1 LSSISNVAL
10 FPTDPSWEQPSREA
24 EILRRLDEERLQIAR
39 ELHDVVA
46 YSFATIIVQAGV
58 AARVFEDRPQQLP
71 EALETIKTASENA
84 LAEFRR
90 ILGGLRDP
98 DAAGAAAPSLSQLDS
113 LAEGIERA
121 GVPTTVVVRGR
132 PRPLPVEVDRA
143 AYRIVQESLTNV
155 LRHARH
161 ATASVV
167 VSYAEHW
174 LLVAIEDDG
183 RPRRAYESEGTGNG
197 IRGMRER
204 AERLGGELHARARP
218 GGGFRVSARLP
229 TSVRG

>member
-1 LSSISNVAL
+1 MSNIAL
-10 FPTDPSWEQPSREA
+10 FPTDPSWEECSREA
-24 EILRRLDEERLQIAR
+24 EMLRRLDEERLQIAR

-58 AARVFEDRPQQLP
+58 AARVLEDRPQQLP
-71 EALETIKTASENA
+71 EALHAIKAASENA

-90 ILGGLRDP
+90 ILGGLRDSDAAP
-98 DAAGAAAPSLSQLDS
+98 DASPSLDRLDS
-113 LAEGIERA
+113 LAESIERA
-121 GVPTTVVVRGR
+121 GVSTCVIVRGR

-155 LRHARH
+155 LRHARN

-183 RPRRAYESEGTGNG
+183 RPGRAHRSEGTGNG

-204 AERLGGELHARARP
+204 AERLGGELHASARP

-229 TSVRG
+229 TSVRS